1 MMKIVALI
9 AIMVSLSFVFTVH
22 AEIPEEEIPSIFRQ
36 ANSLY
41 GQGRYD
47 EAIEGYKT
55 ILQSGW
61 ESGPLYYNLANAY
74 FKLNNLGR
82 AILNYRKAWNLS
94 PGDPEITKNLEYAR
108 EGIRDDIAALP
119 LSVWAR
125 ARRTVILQFPL
136 GIWIGISAALYFLT
150 IAWLIAAL
158 LIRPL
163 RKKSPLILKWLGGGL
178 IISIVISGLAYSFYQ
193 TPGAII
199 LQPTVSVRYG
209 PAETDAAAFKLHEGT
224 EVKIVRKKDGWLQI
238 TLPDGNSGWLPADSL
253 GII

>member
-1 MMKIVALI
+1 MKIVALI
-9 AIMVSLSFVFTVH
+9 AILLSFSFSLAANSEITED
-22 AEIPEEEIPSIFRQ
+22 EIPALFRQ
-36 ANSLY
+36 TNSLY
-41 GQGRYD
+41 AQGNYA
-47 EAIEGYKT
+47 EAVEGYT
-55 ILQSGW
+55 AILQTGW
-61 ESGPLYYNLANAY
+61 ESGPIYYNLANTY

-108 EGIRDDIAALP
+108 EGLRDDIASLP

-125 ARRTVILQFPL
+125 TRRTVILQFPL
-136 GIWIGISAALYFLT
+136 GIWIGISAVLYFLT

-163 RKKSPLILKWLGGGL
+163 RKKSPLIIKWLGGGL
-178 IISIVISGLAYSFYQ
+178 VISIIISVLAYSFYQ
-193 TPGAII
+193 IPGAII

-209 PAETDAAAFKLHEGT
+209 PASTDAAAFELHEGT
-224 EVKIVRKKDGWLQI
+224 EINVVRKKDGWLQI
-238 TLPDGNSGWLPADSL
+238 SLPDGKSGWLPADSL

>member
-1 MMKIVALI
+1 MKKKIFSTMVILLSLI
-9 AIMVSLSFVFTVH
+9 SVSH
-22 AEIPEEEIPSIFRQ
+22 AKISEEGIPSLFRQ
-36 ANSLY
+36 TNSLY
-41 GQGRYD
+41 AQGKYT
-47 EAIEGYKT
+47 EAIEGYKA

-61 ESGPLYYNLANAY
+61 ESGPLYYNLANTY

-94 PGDPEITKNLEYAR
+94 PGDPEISKNLEYAR
-108 EGIRDDIAALP
+108 EGLRDDIAALP

-125 ARRTVILQFPL
+125 SRRAVILQFPL

-150 IAWLIAAL
+150 IAWLISTL

-163 RKKSPLILKWLGGGL
+163 RKKSPLIIKWLGGCL
-178 IISIVISGLAYSFYQ
+178 VISIVISVMAYSFYQ

-209 PAETDAAAFKLHEGT
+209 PAEADAAAFKLHEGT
-224 EVKIVRKKDGWLQI
+224 EVKVVREKDGWLQI
-238 TLPDGNSGWLPADSL
+238 ALPDGKSGWLTADSL

>member
-1 MMKIVALI
+1 MVILLGLVSVA
-9 AIMVSLSFVFTVH
+9 H
-22 AEIPEEEIPSIFRQ
+22 AEIPEAEIPSLFRQ
-36 ANSLY
+36 TNSLY
-41 GQGRYD
+41 GQGKYA
-47 EAIEGYKT
+47 EAVEGYKA
-55 ILQSGW
+55 IIQAGW
-61 ESGPLYYNLANAY
+61 ESGPLYYNLANTY

-82 AILNYRKAWNLS
+82 AILNYRRAWNLS

-108 EGIRDDIAALP
+108 EGLRDDIAALP

-125 ARRTVILQFPL
+125 SKRAVILQFPL
-136 GIWIGISAALYFLT
+136 GIWIGISAVLYFLT
-150 IAWLIAAL
+150 IVWLIAAL

-163 RKKSPLILKWLGGGL
+163 RKKSPLILKWLGGCL
-178 IISIVISGLAYSFYQ
+178 VISILISGLAYSFYR

-224 EVKIVRKKDGWLQI
+224 EVKKVREKDGWLQI
-238 TLPDGNSGWLPADSL
+238 SLPDGKSGWLRADSL

>member
-1 MMKIVALI
+1 MVILLGLVSVA
-9 AIMVSLSFVFTVH
+9 H
-22 AEIPEEEIPSIFRQ
+22 AEIPEAEIPSLFRQ
-36 ANSLY
+36 TNSLY
-41 GQGRYD
+41 GQGKYA
-47 EAIEGYKT
+47 EAVEGYKA
-55 ILQSGW
+55 IIQAGW
-61 ESGPLYYNLANAY
+61 ESGPLYYNLANTY

-82 AILNYRKAWNLS
+82 AILNYRRAWNLS

-108 EGIRDDIAALP
+108 EGLRDDIAALP

-125 ARRTVILQFPL
+125 SKRAVILQFPL
-136 GIWIGISAALYFLT
+136 GIWIGISATLYFLT

-163 RKKSPLILKWLGGGL
+163 RKKSPLILKWLGGCL
-178 IISIVISGLAYSFYQ
+178 VISILISGLAYSFYR

-224 EVKIVRKKDGWLQI
+224 EVKKVRGKDGWLQI
-238 TLPDGNSGWLPADSL
+238 SLPDGKSGWLRADSL

>member
-1 MMKIVALI
+1 MVILLGLVSVA
-9 AIMVSLSFVFTVH
+9 H
-22 AEIPEEEIPSIFRQ
+22 AEIPEAEIPSLFRQ
-36 ANSLY
+36 TNSLY
-41 GQGRYD
+41 GQGKYA
-47 EAIEGYKT
+47 EAIEGYKAIIQT
-55 ILQSGW
+55 GW
-61 ESGPLYYNLANAY
+61 ESGPIYYNLANTY

-82 AILNYRKAWNLS
+82 AILNYRRAWNLS

-108 EGIRDDIAALP
+108 EGLRDDIAALP

-125 ARRTVILQFPL
+125 SKRAVILQFPL
-136 GIWIGISAALYFLT
+136 GIWIGISAVLYFLT
-150 IAWLIAAL
+150 IVWLIAAL

-163 RKKSPLILKWLGGGL
+163 RKKSPLILKWLGGCL
-178 IISIVISGLAYSFYQ
+178 VISILISGLAYSFYR

-224 EVKIVRKKDGWLQI
+224 EVKKVRGKDGWLQI
-238 TLPDGNSGWLPADSL
+238 SLPDGKSGWLRADSL

>member
-1 MMKIVALI
+1 MVILLGLVSVA
-9 AIMVSLSFVFTVH
+9 H
-22 AEIPEEEIPSIFRQ
+22 AEIPEAEIPSLFRQ
-36 ANSLY
+36 TNSLY
-41 GQGRYD
+41 GQGKYA
-47 EAIEGYKT
+47 EAVEGYKA
-55 ILQSGW
+55 IIQSGW
-61 ESGPLYYNLANAY
+61 ESGPLYYNLANTY

-82 AILNYRKAWNLS
+82 AILNYRRAWNLS

-108 EGIRDDIAALP
+108 EGLRDDIAALP

-125 ARRTVILQFPL
+125 SKRAVILQFPL

-150 IAWLIAAL
+150 IAWLIAVL

-163 RKKSPLILKWLGGGL
+163 RKKSPLILKWLGGCL
-178 IISIVISGLAYSFYQ
+178 VISILISGLAYSFYR

-224 EVKIVRKKDGWLQI
+224 EVKKVREKDGWLQI
-238 TLPDGNSGWLPADSL
+238 SLPDGKSGWLRADSL

>member
-1 MMKIVALI
+1 MVILLGLVSVA
-9 AIMVSLSFVFTVH
+9 H
-22 AEIPEEEIPSIFRQ
+22 AEIPEAEIPSLFRQ
-36 ANSLY
+36 TNSLY
-41 GQGRYD
+41 GQGKYA
-47 EAIEGYKT
+47 EAVEGYKA
-55 ILQSGW
+55 IIQSGW
-61 ESGPLYYNLANAY
+61 ESGPLYYNLANTY

-82 AILNYRKAWNLS
+82 AILNYRRAWNLS

-108 EGIRDDIAALP
+108 EGLRDDIAALP

-125 ARRTVILQFPL
+125 SKRAVILQFPL

-150 IAWLIAAL
+150 IAWLIAVL

-163 RKKSPLILKWLGGGL
+163 RKKSPLILKWLGGCL
-178 IISIVISGLAYSFYQ
+178 VISILISGLAYSFYR

-224 EVKIVRKKDGWLQI
+224 EVKKVREKDGWVQI
-238 TLPDGNSGWLPADSL
+238 ALPDGKSGWLPADSL

>member
-1 MMKIVALI
+1 MVILLGLVSVA
-9 AIMVSLSFVFTVH
+9 H
-22 AEIPEEEIPSIFRQ
+22 AEIPEAEIPSLFRQ
-36 ANSLY
+36 TNSLY
-41 GQGRYD
+41 GQGKYA
-47 EAIEGYKT
+47 EAVEGYKA
-55 ILQSGW
+55 IIQSGW
-61 ESGPLYYNLANAY
+61 ESGPLYYNLANTY

-82 AILNYRKAWNLS
+82 AILNYRRAWNLS

-108 EGIRDDIAALP
+108 EGLRDDIAALP

-125 ARRTVILQFPL
+125 SKRAVILQFPL
-136 GIWIGISAALYFLT
+136 GIWIGISAVLYFLT

-163 RKKSPLILKWLGGGL
+163 RKKSPLILKWLGGCL
-178 IISIVISGLAYSFYQ
+178 VISILISGLAYSFYR

-224 EVKIVRKKDGWLQI
+224 EVKKVREKDGWLQI
-238 TLPDGNSGWLPADSL
+238 SLPDGKSGWLRADSL

>member
-1 MMKIVALI
+1 MVILLGLVSVA
-9 AIMVSLSFVFTVH
+9 H
-22 AEIPEEEIPSIFRQ
+22 AEIPEAEIPSLFRQ
-36 ANSLY
+36 TNSLY
-41 GQGRYD
+41 GQGKYA
-47 EAIEGYKT
+47 EAVEGYKA
-55 ILQSGW
+55 IIQSGW
-61 ESGPLYYNLANAY
+61 ESGPLYYNLANTY

-82 AILNYRKAWNLS
+82 AILNYRRAWNLS
-94 PGDPEITKNLEYAR
+94 PGDPEITKNLEYAQ
-108 EGIRDDIAALP
+108 EGLRDDIAALP

-125 ARRTVILQFPL
+125 SKRAVILQFPL

-150 IAWLIAAL
+150 IAWLIAVL

-163 RKKSPLILKWLGGGL
+163 RKKSPLILKWLGGCL
-178 IISIVISGLAYSFYQ
+178 VISILISGLAYSFYR

-224 EVKIVRKKDGWLQI
+224 EVKKVREKDGWLQI
-238 TLPDGNSGWLPADSL
+238 SLPDGKSGWLRADSL

>member
-1 MMKIVALI
+1 MKIIILI
-9 AIMVSLSFVFTVH
+9 LSILISLSAVFPAH
-22 AEIPEEEIPSIFRQ
+22 AEIPEAEIPSLFRQ
-36 ANSLY
+36 TNSLY
-41 GQGRYD
+41 GQGKYA

-61 ESGPLYYNLANAY
+61 ESGPIYYNLANSY
-74 FKLNNLGR
+74 FKLNDLGR

-94 PGDPEITKNLEYAR
+94 PGDPEISKNLEYAR

-119 LSVWAR
+119 LSAWAR
-125 ARRTVILQFPL
+125 AKRAIILQFPL
-136 GIWIGISAALYFLT
+136 GIWIGISAVLYFLT

-158 LIRPL
+158 LFQSL
-163 RKKSPLILKWLGGGL
+163 RKKSPLILKWLGGCL
-178 IISIVISGLAYSFYQ
+178 VISVIISVLAYSFYQ

-209 PAETDAAAFKLHEGT
+209 PAETDATAFKLHEGT
-224 EVKIVRKKDGWLQI
+224 EVKVVREKDGWLQI
-238 TLPDGNSGWLPADSL
+238 ALPDGKSGWLTADSL

>member
-1 MMKIVALI
+1 MVILLGLVSVA
-9 AIMVSLSFVFTVH
+9 H
-22 AEIPEEEIPSIFRQ
+22 AEIPEAEIPSLFRQ
-36 ANSLY
+36 TNSLY
-41 GQGRYD
+41 GQGKYA
-47 EAIEGYKT
+47 EAIEGYKAIIQT
-55 ILQSGW
+55 GW
-61 ESGPLYYNLANAY
+61 ESGPIYYNLANTY

-82 AILNYRKAWNLS
+82 AILNYRRAWNLS

-108 EGIRDDIAALP
+108 EGLRDDIAALP

-125 ARRTVILQFPL
+125 SKRAVILQFPL
-136 GIWIGISAALYFLT
+136 GIWIGISAVLYFLT

-163 RKKSPLILKWLGGGL
+163 RKKSPLILKWLGGCL
-178 IISIVISGLAYSFYQ
+178 VISILISGLAYSFYR

-224 EVKIVRKKDGWLQI
+224 EVKKVREKDGWLQI
-238 TLPDGNSGWLPADSL
+238 SLPDGKSGWLRADSL

>member
-1 MMKIVALI
+1 MVILLGLVSVA
-9 AIMVSLSFVFTVH
+9 H
-22 AEIPEEEIPSIFRQ
+22 AEIPEAEIPSLFRQ
-36 ANSLY
+36 TNSLY
-41 GQGRYD
+41 GQGKYA
-47 EAIEGYKT
+47 EAVEGYKA
-55 ILQSGW
+55 IIQAGW
-61 ESGPLYYNLANAY
+61 ESGPLYYNLANTY

-82 AILNYRKAWNLS
+82 AILNYRRAWNLS

-108 EGIRDDIAALP
+108 EGLRDDIAALP

-125 ARRTVILQFPL
+125 SKRAVILQFPL
-136 GIWIGISAALYFLT
+136 GIWIGISAVLYFLT
-150 IAWLIAAL
+150 IVWLIAAL

-163 RKKSPLILKWLGGGL
+163 RKKSPLILKWLGGCL
-178 IISIVISGLAYSFYQ
+178 VISILISGLAYSFYR

-224 EVKIVRKKDGWLQI
+224 EVKKVRGKDGWLQI
-238 TLPDGNSGWLPADSL
+238 SLPDGKSGWLRADSL

>member
-1 MMKIVALI
+1 MVILLGLVSVA
-9 AIMVSLSFVFTVH
+9 H
-22 AEIPEEEIPSIFRQ
+22 AEIPEAEIPSLFRQ
-36 ANSLY
+36 TNSLY
-41 GQGRYD
+41 GQGKYA
-47 EAIEGYKT
+47 EAIEGYKAIIQT
-55 ILQSGW
+55 GW
-61 ESGPLYYNLANAY
+61 ESGPIYYNLANTY

-82 AILNYRKAWNLS
+82 AILNYRRAWNLS

-108 EGIRDDIAALP
+108 EGLRDDIAALP

-125 ARRTVILQFPL
+125 SKRAVILQFPL

-150 IAWLIAAL
+150 IAWLIAVL

-163 RKKSPLILKWLGGGL
+163 RKKSPLILKWLGGCL
-178 IISIVISGLAYSFYQ
+178 VISILISGLAYSFYQ

-224 EVKIVRKKDGWLQI
+224 EVKKVREKDGWLQI
-238 TLPDGNSGWLPADSL
+238 SLPDGKSGWLRADSL

>member
-1 MMKIVALI
+1 MVILLGLVSVA
-9 AIMVSLSFVFTVH
+9 H
-22 AEIPEEEIPSIFRQ
+22 AEIPEAEIPSLFRQ
-36 ANSLY
+36 TNSLY
-41 GQGRYD
+41 GQGKYA
-47 EAIEGYKT
+47 EAVEGYKA
-55 ILQSGW
+55 IIQSGW
-61 ESGPLYYNLANAY
+61 ESGPLYYNLANTY

-82 AILNYRKAWNLS
+82 AILNYRRAWNLS

-108 EGIRDDIAALP
+108 EGLRDDIAALP

-125 ARRTVILQFPL
+125 SKRAVILQFPL
-136 GIWIGISAALYFLT
+136 GIWIGISAVLYFLT

-163 RKKSPLILKWLGGGL
+163 RKKSPLILKWLGGCL
-178 IISIVISGLAYSFYQ
+178 VISILISVLAYSFYR

-224 EVKIVRKKDGWLQI
+224 EVKKVREKDGWLQI
-238 TLPDGNSGWLPADSL
+238 SLPDGKSGWLRADSL

>member
-1 MMKIVALI
+1 
-9 AIMVSLSFVFTVH
+9 MVILLGLVSGAH
-22 AEIPEEEIPSIFRQ
+22 AEIPEAEIPSLFRQ
-36 ANSLY
+36 TNSLY
-41 GQGRYD
+41 GQGKYA
-47 EAIEGYKT
+47 EAIEGYKA
-55 ILQSGW
+55 IIQAGW
-61 ESGPLYYNLANAY
+61 ESGPLYYNLANTY
-74 FKLNNLGR
+74 FKLNNLGL

-94 PGDPEITKNLEYAR
+94 PGDPEITKNLEYAQ
-108 EGIRDDIAALP
+108 EGLRDDIAALP

-125 ARRTVILQFPL
+125 SKRAVILQFPL
-136 GIWIGISAALYFLT
+136 GIWIGISAVLYFLT

-163 RKKSPLILKWLGGGL
+163 RKKSPLILKWLGGCL
-178 IISIVISGLAYSFYQ
+178 VISILISGLAYSFYR

-224 EVKIVRKKDGWLQI
+224 EVKKVREKDGWLQI
-238 TLPDGNSGWLPADSL
+238 SLPDGKSGWLRADSL

>member
-1 MMKIVALI
+1 MKKIILSTMVILLGLVSVA
-9 AIMVSLSFVFTVH
+9 H
-22 AEIPEEEIPSIFRQ
+22 AEIPEAEIPSLFRQ
-36 ANSLY
+36 TNSLY
-41 GQGRYD
+41 GQGKYA
-47 EAIEGYKT
+47 EAVEGYKA
-55 ILQSGW
+55 IIQAGW
-61 ESGPLYYNLANAY
+61 ESGPLYYNLANTY

-82 AILNYRKAWNLS
+82 AILNYRRAWNLS

-108 EGIRDDIAALP
+108 EGLRDDIAALP

-125 ARRTVILQFPL
+125 SKRAVILQFPL

-163 RKKSPLILKWLGGGL
+163 RKKSPLILKWLGGCL
-178 IISIVISGLAYSFYQ
+178 VISILISVLAYSFYR

-224 EVKIVRKKDGWLQI
+224 EVKKVRGKDGWIQI
-238 TLPDGNSGWLPADSL
+238 ALPDGKSGWLPTDSL

>member
-1 MMKIVALI
+1 MQIRILTLTLLI
-9 AIMVSLSFVFTVH
+9 SLSGIFTVH
-22 AEIPEEEIPSIFRQ
+22 AEIPEAEIPSLFRQ
-36 ANSLY
+36 TNSLY
-41 GQGRYD
+41 AQGKYA
-47 EAIEGYKT
+47 EAVEGYNA
-55 ILQSGW
+55 ILQAGW
-61 ESGPLYYNLANAY
+61 ESGPLYYNLANTY

-94 PGDPEITKNLEYAR
+94 PGDPEISKNLEYAR
-108 EGIRDDIAALP
+108 EGLRDDIAALP

-125 ARRTVILQFPL
+125 ARRAVILQFPL

-163 RKKSPLILKWLGGGL
+163 RKKSPLILKWLGGCL
-178 IISIVISGLAYSFYQ
+178 AISVVISIMAYSFYR

-224 EVKIVRKKDGWLQI
+224 EVKVVRKKDGWLQI
-238 TLPDGNSGWLPADSL
+238 ALPDGESGWLTADSL

>member
-1 MMKIVALI
+1 MVILLGLVSVA
-9 AIMVSLSFVFTVH
+9 H
-22 AEIPEEEIPSIFRQ
+22 AEIPEAEIPSLFRQ
-36 ANSLY
+36 TNSLY
-41 GQGRYD
+41 GQGKYA
-47 EAIEGYKT
+47 EAIEGYKA
-55 ILQSGW
+55 IIQSGW
-61 ESGPLYYNLANAY
+61 ESGPLYYNLANTY

-82 AILNYRKAWNLS
+82 AILNYRRAWNLS

-108 EGIRDDIAALP
+108 EGLRDDIAALP

-125 ARRTVILQFPL
+125 SKRAVILQFPL

-163 RKKSPLILKWLGGGL
+163 RKKSPLILKWLGGCL
-178 IISIVISGLAYSFYQ
+178 VISILISVLAYSFYR

-224 EVKIVRKKDGWLQI
+224 EVKKVRGKDGWIQI
-238 TLPDGNSGWLPADSL
+238 ALPDGKSGWLPADSL

>member
-1 MMKIVALI
+1 MVILLGLVSVAH
-9 AIMVSLSFVFTVH
+9 AEVPE
-22 AEIPEEEIPSIFRQ
+22 AEIPSLFRQ
-36 ANSLY
+36 TNSLY
-41 GQGRYD
+41 GQGKYA
-47 EAIEGYKT
+47 EAVEGYKA
-55 ILQSGW
+55 IIQAGW
-61 ESGPLYYNLANAY
+61 ESGPLYYNLANTY

-82 AILNYRKAWNLS
+82 AILNYRRAWNLS

-108 EGIRDDIAALP
+108 EGLRDDIAALP

-125 ARRTVILQFPL
+125 SKRAVILQFPL
-136 GIWIGISAALYFLT
+136 GIWIGISAVLYFLT
-150 IAWLIAAL
+150 IVWLIAAL

-163 RKKSPLILKWLGGGL
+163 RKKSPLILKWLGGCL
-178 IISIVISGLAYSFYQ
+178 VISILISGLAYSFYR

-224 EVKIVRKKDGWLQI
+224 EVKKVRGKDGWIQI
-238 TLPDGNSGWLPADSL
+238 ALPDGKSGWLPADSL

>member
-1 MMKIVALI
+1 MVILLGLVSVA
-9 AIMVSLSFVFTVH
+9 H
-22 AEIPEEEIPSIFRQ
+22 AEIPEAEIPSLFRQ
-36 ANSLY
+36 TNSLY
-41 GQGRYD
+41 GQGKYA
-47 EAIEGYKT
+47 EAVEGYKA
-55 ILQSGW
+55 IIQAGW
-61 ESGPLYYNLANAY
+61 ESGPLYYNLANTY

-82 AILNYRKAWNLS
+82 AILNYRRAWNLS

-108 EGIRDDIAALP
+108 EGLRDDIAALP

-125 ARRTVILQFPL
+125 SKRAVILQFPL

-163 RKKSPLILKWLGGGL
+163 RKKSPLILKWLGGCL
-178 IISIVISGLAYSFYQ
+178 VISILISVLAYSFYR

-224 EVKIVRKKDGWLQI
+224 EVKKVRGKDGWIQI
-238 TLPDGNSGWLPADSL
+238 ALPDGKSGWLPTDSL

>member
-1 MMKIVALI
+1 MVILLGLVSVA
-9 AIMVSLSFVFTVH
+9 H
-22 AEIPEEEIPSIFRQ
+22 AEIPEAEIPSLFRQ
-36 ANSLY
+36 TNSLY
-41 GQGRYD
+41 GQGKYA
-47 EAIEGYKT
+47 EAIEGYKAIIQT
-55 ILQSGW
+55 GW
-61 ESGPLYYNLANAY
+61 ESGPIYYNLANTY

-82 AILNYRKAWNLS
+82 AILNYRRAWNLS

-108 EGIRDDIAALP
+108 EGLRDDIAALP

-125 ARRTVILQFPL
+125 SKRAVILQFPL

-150 IAWLIAAL
+150 IAWLIAVL

-163 RKKSPLILKWLGGGL
+163 RKKSPLILKWLGGCL
-178 IISIVISGLAYSFYQ
+178 VISILISGLAYSFYQ

-209 PAETDAAAFKLHEGT
+209 PAEADAAAFKLHEGT
-224 EVKIVRKKDGWLQI
+224 EVKKVREKDGWLQI
-238 TLPDGNSGWLPADSL
+238 SLPDGKSGWLRADSL

>member
-1 MMKIVALI
+1 MVILLGLVSVA
-9 AIMVSLSFVFTVH
+9 H
-22 AEIPEEEIPSIFRQ
+22 AEIPEAEIPSLFRQ
-36 ANSLY
+36 TNSLY
-41 GQGRYD
+41 GQGKYA
-47 EAIEGYKT
+47 EAIEGYKAIIQT
-55 ILQSGW
+55 GW
-61 ESGPLYYNLANAY
+61 ESGPIYYNLANTY

-82 AILNYRKAWNLS
+82 AILNYRRAWNLS

-108 EGIRDDIAALP
+108 EGLRDDIAALP

-125 ARRTVILQFPL
+125 SKRAVILQFPL

-158 LIRPL
+158 LIQPL
-163 RKKSPLILKWLGGGL
+163 RKKSPLILKWLGGCL
-178 IISIVISGLAYSFYQ
+178 VISILISVLAYSFYR

-224 EVKIVRKKDGWLQI
+224 EVKKVRGKDGWIQI
-238 TLPDGNSGWLPADSL
+238 ALPDGKSGWLPADSL